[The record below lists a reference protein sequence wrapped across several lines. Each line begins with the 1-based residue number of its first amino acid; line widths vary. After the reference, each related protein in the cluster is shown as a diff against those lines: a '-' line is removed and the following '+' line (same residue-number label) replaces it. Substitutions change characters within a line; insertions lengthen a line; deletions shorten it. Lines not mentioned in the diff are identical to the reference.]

1 MTTILNHLRPIDGIL
16 LWGVQQ
22 YRILRKL
29 FQLLGALSEQ
39 LFVQLFVLF
48 GQLFVLLL
56 EREIL
61 LYPTAQ
67 EIDIPY
73 YIGGY
78 I

>member
-1 MTTILNHLRPIDGIL
+1 MITVLNHLRPIDGIL

-61 LYPTAQ
+61 LYSTAQ